1 MSRPRPL
8 VVPPCAVFQ
17 TAAARLRFAG
27 LAVALALA
35 AIPALL
41 PDSAAAAGLP
51 MRVNDTRDLPDS
63 NLGDGVCRAGFG
75 GDTGCTLRA
84 AIQEANNSFG
94 SDTILVNPG
103 VYELEIPAFAD
114 DLDSTGDFDIRGSL
128 TILGQLPD
136 GITPAPAGQVVV
148 DGGFPVE
155 ADPEAVGL
163 DRLFE
168 IHPSAGNVTYKDLTL
183 HEGYTDGEGAAIQDW
198 SSGLLRLERLNVTKN
213 KATGAGGGVN
223 LADPVA
229 YEWPVP
235 NPDAEHLPGG
245 RVEIVDSTFSGNA
258 AGAGGAAINNTSKGT
273 ITIVRSKVVDNPGQ
287 MIFDPAEPP
296 EIVFDPRTG
305 QWVQAV
311 RDPFDKIPAPG
322 VCEPTASA
330 IANMGEFGG
339 VGTIRVLDSEVSR
352 NWAEPDGAGIANH
365 GDGVLVVERSKVK
378 DNTSPATGAG
388 IYSDGGVVTIT
399 DHTEISGN
407 LAHDGAGIYNDGSS
421 SAIGLR
427 PRFTISGET
436 VIKDNEA
443 TAGAGGFYNG
453 GDAHLKIADT
463 TIHGNL
469 AADAGAG
476 FATEGR
482 SSMEASR
489 LTVTENETYDE
500 GGGAYVGSERLV
512 TIEDSEFDK
521 NKAGVPEPEDGFP
534 RGTPPAVPEAANI
547 AGGGGLYT
555 ENGPVEMDNLTF
567 TGNDATD
574 EGGALS
580 IDNFGDVRLED
591 SRFEGNHAGTD
602 GGAIENS
609 GFRVTFQRLRILRN
623 RAELDGGGIYN
634 SSSNPF
640 FILDTHVEGNSAPQG
655 GGIGVAESDFVPEV
669 PPKANVAVLVRN
681 SIVGG
686 SRNGGSCDW
695 YVTSHGG
702 NMDTGGTQDP
712 IPVEGQS
719 LPRQTRCFLNAIGDS
734 DSGTAPRRDRFS
746 RHFTIDAIAD
756 NGGPTMTHRLN
767 YGSLAIDAAV

>member
-63 NLGDGVCRAGFG
+63 NLGDGICRAGFG

-94 SDTILVNPG
+94 SDTIIVDPG
-103 VYELEIPAFAD
+103 VYELEIPTFAD

-128 TILGQLPD
+128 TILGSTDPNNPT
-136 GITPAPAGQVVV
+136 II

-168 IHPSAGNVTYKDLTL
+168 IHPSAGNVTYKELTL
-183 HEGYTDGEGAAIQDW
+183 REGYTDGEGAAIQDW
-198 SSGLLRLERLNVTKN
+198 SAGLLRLERVKVTKN
-213 KATGAGGGVN
+213 KAT
-223 LADPVA
+223 
-229 YEWPVP
+229 
-235 NPDAEHLPGG
+235 
-245 RVEIVDSTFSGNA
+245 
-258 AGAGGAAINNTSKGT
+258 GAGGAAINNTSKGT

-296 EIVFDPRTG
+296 EMVFDPRTG

-322 VCEPTASA
+322 VYEPTASA

-365 GDGVLVVERSKVK
+365 EDGVLVVERSKIK
-378 DNTSPATGAG
+378 ENSSPATGAG
-388 IYSDGGVVTIT
+388 IYSDGGVVTIS
-399 DHTEISGN
+399 DSEIAGN
-407 LAHDGAGIYNDGSS
+407 LAHDGGGVYNDGSS

-427 PRFTISGET
+427 PRFTVTGS

-443 TAGAGGFYNG
+443 TAGAGGVYNG

-463 TIHGNL
+463 TIHANI

-534 RGTPPAVPEAANI
+534 RGTPPPDLEAVNI

-567 TGNDATD
+567 TGNSASD

-580 IDNFGDVRLED
+580 IDNFGDVKVED
-591 SRFEGNHAGTD
+591 SHFEGNKAGTD

-609 GFRVTFQRLRILRN
+609 GFRVTFQRLKILRN
-623 RAELDGGGIYN
+623 RATLDGGGIYN

-640 FILDTHVEGNSAPQG
+640 FLLDTHLEGNSAVDGGGLANAPDNDLIVRGSLFLRNVARHPGMSEDGDQEEGGHGGGIFSLADGDSMVENTTLSGNSAATAGGGVFHDADGELKLTNLTIWGNSAPQG

-669 PPKANVAVLVRN
+669 PPKANVAGVVRQ
-681 SIVGG
+681 S
-686 SRNGGSCDW
+686 
-695 YVTSHGG
+695 
-702 NMDTGGTQDP
+702 DP
-712 IPVEGQS
+712 RGRP
-719 LPRQTRCFLNAIGDS
+719 
-734 DSGTAPRRDRFS
+734 
-746 RHFTIDAIAD
+746 
-756 NGGPTMTHRLN
+756 
-767 YGSLAIDAAV
+767 

>member
-103 VYELEIPAFAD
+103 VYELEIPTFAD

-198 SSGLLRLERLNVTKN
+198 SAGLLRLERVKVTKN

-229 YEWPVP
+229 YEWPGP
-235 NPDAEHLPGG
+235 HPHAEHLPGG
-245 RVEIVDSTFSGNA
+245 RVEIVDSTFTGNG

-273 ITIVRSKVVDNPGQ
+273 ITILRSKVVDNPGE
-287 MIFDPAEPP
+287 MIFDPADPP
-296 EIVFDPRTG
+296 EMVVDPRTG
-305 QWVQAV
+305 ELVEAV

-322 VCEPTASA
+322 VYEPTASA

-378 DNTSPATGAG
+378 ENSSPATGAG

-399 DHTEISGN
+399 DSEISGN
-407 LAHDGAGIYNDGSS
+407 LSHDGAGIFNDGSS
-421 SAIGLR
+421 SSIGLR
-427 PRFTISGET
+427 PRFTVTGS

-443 TAGAGGFYNG
+443 TAGAGGLFNG
-453 GDAHLKIADT
+453 GDAHLKIAGT
-463 TIHGNL
+463 TIHANI
-469 AADAGAG
+469 AQDAGAG

-482 SSMEASR
+482 SRMAASH
-489 LTVTENETYDE
+489 
-500 GGGAYVGSERLV
+500 
-512 TIEDSEFDK
+512 
-521 NKAGVPEPEDGFP
+521 P
-534 RGTPPAVPEAANI
+534 
-547 AGGGGLYT
+547 
-555 ENGPVEMDNLTF
+555 
-567 TGNDATD
+567 
-574 EGGALS
+574 
-580 IDNFGDVRLED
+580 
-591 SRFEGNHAGTD
+591 
-602 GGAIENS
+602 
-609 GFRVTFQRLRILRN
+609 
-623 RAELDGGGIYN
+623 
-634 SSSNPF
+634 
-640 FILDTHVEGNSAPQG
+640 
-655 GGIGVAESDFVPEV
+655 
-669 PPKANVAVLVRN
+669 
-681 SIVGG
+681 
-686 SRNGGSCDW
+686 
-695 YVTSHGG
+695 
-702 NMDTGGTQDP
+702 
-712 IPVEGQS
+712 
-719 LPRQTRCFLNAIGDS
+719 
-734 DSGTAPRRDRFS
+734 
-746 RHFTIDAIAD
+746 
-756 NGGPTMTHRLN
+756 
-767 YGSLAIDAAV
+767 

>member
-35 AIPALL
+35 AVPALL

-51 MRVNDTRDLPDS
+51 MRVSDTRDLPDS

-103 VYELEIPAFAD
+103 VYELEIPTFAD

-128 TILGQLPD
+128 TILGSTDPNNPT
-136 GITPAPAGQVVV
+136 II

-168 IHPSAGNVTYKDLTL
+168 IHPSAGNVTYRDLTL
-183 HEGYTDGEGAAIQDW
+183 REGFTDGDGAAIQDW
-198 SSGLLRLERLNVTKN
+198 STGLLRLERVTVTKN
-213 KATGAGGGVN
+213 KSTGAGGGVN

-245 RVEIVDSTFSGNA
+245 RVEIVDSTFTGNG

-273 ITIVRSKVVDNPGQ
+273 ITILRSKVVDNPGQ

-296 EIVFDPRTG
+296 EMVFDPRTG

-322 VCEPTASA
+322 VYEPTASA

-339 VGTIRVLDSEVSR
+339 VGTVRVLDSEVSR

-365 GDGVLVVERSKVK
+365 GDGVLAVERSKTN
-378 DNTSPATGAG
+378 DNTSPAAGAG
-388 IYSDGGVVTIT
+388 IYYDGGVVTIT

-427 PRFTISGET
+427 PRFTITNET

-453 GDAHLKIADT
+453 GEAPPKIA
-463 TIHGNL
+463 
-469 AADAGAG
+469 
-476 FATEGR
+476 
-482 SSMEASR
+482 
-489 LTVTENETYDE
+489 
-500 GGGAYVGSERLV
+500 
-512 TIEDSEFDK
+512 
-521 NKAGVPEPEDGFP
+521 
-534 RGTPPAVPEAANI
+534 GTPNPGDPAA
-547 AGGGGLYT
+547 
-555 ENGPVEMDNLTF
+555 
-567 TGNDATD
+567 
-574 EGGALS
+574 
-580 IDNFGDVRLED
+580 
-591 SRFEGNHAGTD
+591 
-602 GGAIENS
+602 
-609 GFRVTFQRLRILRN
+609 
-623 RAELDGGGIYN
+623 
-634 SSSNPF
+634 
-640 FILDTHVEGNSAPQG
+640 
-655 GGIGVAESDFVPEV
+655 
-669 PPKANVAVLVRN
+669 
-681 SIVGG
+681 
-686 SRNGGSCDW
+686 
-695 YVTSHGG
+695 
-702 NMDTGGTQDP
+702 
-712 IPVEGQS
+712 
-719 LPRQTRCFLNAIGDS
+719 
-734 DSGTAPRRDRFS
+734 
-746 RHFTIDAIAD
+746 
-756 NGGPTMTHRLN
+756 
-767 YGSLAIDAAV
+767 